1 MAHHSLPVVIEGHT
15 VTLSTM
21 HPSPLK
27 ATDFWR
33 NGKESGCW
41 LLISGHCFS
50 PTELFMWTIW
60 LNSLFLFQD
69 IKFLNDVF
77 LFLIL
82 MFSFLVHMINVS
94 TNWIYSQSTQIIP
107 IFNYSLC
114 HRGETNLFLQSFIKW
129 EYVPISY
136 NFWVGSVTIFVLNV
150 ILSLSS
156 FFQQAITGKIYA
168 YICSPGEKVK

>member
-1 MAHHSLPVVIEGHT
+1 
-15 VTLSTM
+15 
-21 HPSPLK
+21 
-27 ATDFWR
+27 
-33 NGKESGCW
+33 
-41 LLISGHCFS
+41 
-50 PTELFMWTIW
+50 
-60 LNSLFLFQD
+60 
-69 IKFLNDVF
+69 
-77 LFLIL
+77 
-82 MFSFLVHMINVS
+82 MINVS